1 MYASPPTWS
10 GNAHS
15 LGVLEERENMRIQ
28 RSAIT
33 RFIAG
38 MLIGLSAMGGLFAV
52 ASAAASSLGGNFAVE
67 QAASH
72 KRNADFAA
80 SAVRFTAPQL

>member
-1 MYASPPTWS
+1 
-10 GNAHS
+10 
-15 LGVLEERENMRIQ
+15 MRFEQSVI
-28 RSAIT
+28 A

-38 MLIGLSAMGGLFAV
+38 MVMGLSAMGGLFVV
-52 ASAAASSLGGNFAVE
+52 ASATATSLGGNFAPE

>member
-1 MYASPPTWS
+1 
-10 GNAHS
+10 
-15 LGVLEERENMRIQ
+15 MRFP
-28 RSAIT
+28 RSFVT

-38 MLIGLSAMGGLFAV
+38 VLIGLFAMGGLFAV
-52 ASAAASSLGGNFAVE
+52 ASAAASSLAGNYALE
-67 QAASH
+67 QSSSH